1 VTEAAEALTLELSQ
15 PPAAETR
22 SRRDHR
28 SRLEGM
34 FRAHHEVIWRLFRRM
49 GFEQDLACDLTQ
61 QVFLIAAERLTDIR
75 DQSERAFLFGTAV
88 RLTKTTYRRRRRVVL
103 DEDMDARPDPVP
115 LHERDVEQH
124 RARLLVDRILSTMPA
139 ELVAVFVLFELE
151 GYSTPEIAR
160 DLAIPIGT
168 AASRLRRAREIFR
181 RRAARA
187 EQGLHR
193 EVGS

>member
-1 VTEAAEALTLELSQ
+1 MSEAAEALAVEVSNTSTLETGSGLD
-15 PPAAETR
+15 R
-22 SRRDHR
+22 R
-28 SRLEGM
+28 SRLDVM

-49 GFEQDLACDLTQ
+49 GFEPDLAGDLTQ
-61 QVFLIAAERLTDIR
+61 QVFLIAAERLSDIR
-75 DQSERAFLFGTAV
+75 VPSERAFLFGTAV

-103 DEDMDARPDPVP
+103 DENMDARPDPVP

-124 RARLLVDRILSTMPA
+124 RARLLVDRLLSSMPP

-181 RRAARA
+181 KRAARA